1 MDGHGTV
8 PSVPSVPR
16 RINDLSSG
24 SDKEGIGYP
33 AGWDVNYVQY
43 DTEND

>member
-16 RINDLSSG
+16 RINDLSSE
-24 SDKEGIGYP
+24 SDKDEISMSKYNRADSSGYK
-33 AGWDVNYVQY
+33 D
-43 DTEND
+43 